1 MNRDRFAMT
10 GYDYVLYAGLLWG
23 WSTSWYAIKH
33 QLGVAAPEVSVF
45 WRFLLTAPL
54 MFALARWQGERIRF
68 SPRMHIG
75 LAATGVLMFSS
86 NFTLMYYAGGLLP
99 SGFLAVIFSLA
110 SILNFALGML
120 LFGEPFQPKLAIG
133 GLLGVLGVGAL
144 FYPQISDLGAG
155 QASLAGLALGVAG
168 TICFSLGN
176 QVSSRLQKAGATVL
190 ASAAWGML
198 YGALWA
204 GSVSLFRG
212 QSFSVPMTPAYLG
225 SMVFLILS
233 ASILAFYTFLSLV
246 GRIGAARAS
255 YATVIFPIFALVIS
269 TFLEG
274 YRWSVLAVLGLV
286 LAVIGNII
294 VLRRD

>member
-10 GYDYVLYAGLLWG
+10 GYDYLLYAGLLWG
-23 WSTSWYAIKH
+23 WSTSWYAIRH
-33 QLGVAAPEVSVF
+33 QLGVVSPEVSVF

-54 MFALARWQGERIRF
+54 MFALARWQGERIGF
-68 SPRMHIG
+68 SPRMHVG
-75 LAATGVLMFSS
+75 LALTGVLMFSS

-99 SGFLAVIFSLA
+99 SGMLAVIFSLA
-110 SILNFALGML
+110 SILNFSLGIV
-120 LFGEPFQPKLAIG
+120 LFGEPFRVKLAIG
-133 GLLGVLGVGAL
+133 GALGVLGVGAL
-144 FYPQISDLGAG
+144 FYPQIADIGAG
-155 QASLAGLALGVAG
+155 SAAGTGLALGVIG

-176 QVSSRLQKAGATVL
+176 QISSRLQKAGATVL

-198 YGALWA
+198 YGTIWA
-204 GSVSLFRG
+204 GVLSLLRG
-212 QSFSVPMTPAYLG
+212 QSFAVPLTPAYVG
-225 SMVFLILS
+225 SMIFLILS

-255 YATVIFPIFALVIS
+255 YATVIFPIFALIIS
-269 TFLEG
+269 TVLEG
-274 YRWSVLAVLGLV
+274 YRWTPLAVLGMA